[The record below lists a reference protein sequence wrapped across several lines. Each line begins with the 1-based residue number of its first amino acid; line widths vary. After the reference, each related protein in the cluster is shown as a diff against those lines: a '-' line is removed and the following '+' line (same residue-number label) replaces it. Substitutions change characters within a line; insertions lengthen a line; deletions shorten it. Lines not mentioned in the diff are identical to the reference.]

1 MSLMSLMWSNA
12 RKVSI
17 ARPLYADTTL
27 SYAIKASIQDLNGC
41 MQHSEDK
48 VKTMKTMKTYTTVS
62 EESSLQT
69 EPTS

>member
-1 MSLMSLMWSNA
+1 MSLMWGNA

-17 ARPLYADTTL
+17 ARPLYADNTL

-48 VKTMKTMKTYTTVS
+48 AKTMKTYTTVS
-62 EESSLQT
+62 EESILQT